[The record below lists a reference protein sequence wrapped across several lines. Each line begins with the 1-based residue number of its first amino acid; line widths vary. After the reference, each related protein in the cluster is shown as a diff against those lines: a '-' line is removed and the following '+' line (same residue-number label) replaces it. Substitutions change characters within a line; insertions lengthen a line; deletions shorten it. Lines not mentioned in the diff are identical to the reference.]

1 MEVLLLPTRLHWIL
15 DDGKDDPSDLCAHSP
30 VRFEID
36 GVSLLDP
43 TEGDFTVSAAA
54 IYLLRTL
61 YRDHTQKN
69 RVGEHLFPCCGH
81 AIYDSGDDEVLILG
95 SPNGRDF
102 TVVHEA
108 NFVRIRQQ
116 DGNSVP
122 LSFEDWRRAVYR
134 FSDEVQAF
142 YNRSLTKTPSDIEE
156 VSGFAKMMNEWD
168 RLRS

>member
-1 MEVLLLPTRLHWIL
+1 MEVLLMPARLHWIL

-61 YRDHTQKN
+61 YRDHTQK
-69 RVGEHLFPCCGH
+69 
-81 AIYDSGDDEVLILG
+81 
-95 SPNGRDF
+95 
-102 TVVHEA
+102 
-108 NFVRIRQQ
+108 
-116 DGNSVP
+116 
-122 LSFEDWRRAVYR
+122 
-134 FSDEVQAF
+134 
-142 YNRSLTKTPSDIEE
+142 K
-156 VSGFAKMMNEWD
+156 WD